1 MEGQGAHEHR
11 ERVGMLFPYSIW
23 SETERRVVL
32 DGGMD
37 VGFLPVAMASG
48 FLRARVTDG
57 CEGGAKSLQG
67 DDVVLLVPLVG
78 VQRLCN
84 GGATARPSGGG
95 GRGSLA
101 LWSGSSGGGSWD

>member
-11 ERVGMLFPYSIW
+11 ERVGMLFPYSIL

-32 DGGMD
+32 NDGMD
-37 VGFLPVAMASG
+37 VGFLPAVIAAG
-48 FLRARVTDG
+48 VLRARATKG
-57 CEGGAKSLQG
+57 GEGGARSLQG

-84 GGATARPSGGG
+84 GGVTVRPCGGG
-95 GRGSLA
+95 GRGSSA
-101 LWSGSSGGGSWD
+101 LWSGSSGGGN

>member
-23 SETERRVVL
+23 SETERRVML
-32 DGGMD
+32 DGGMG
-37 VGFLPVAMASG
+37 VGFLPAVMAAG
-48 FLRARVTDG
+48 VLRATATEG
-57 CEGGAKSLQG
+57 GEGGARSLQG
-67 DDVVLLVPLVG
+67 NEVVLLVPLVR
-78 VQRLCN
+78 VRRLCN

>member
-1 MEGQGAHEHR
+1 MNMEGQGAHEHR

-37 VGFLPVAMASG
+37 VGFLPVAMAAG
-48 FLRARVTDG
+48 
-57 CEGGAKSLQG
+57 EGGAGLLQG
-67 DDVVLLVPLVG
+67 DDVMLLVPLVG

-84 GGATARPSGGG
+84 GGATARQSGGG
-95 GRGSLA
+95 GRGSSA
-101 LWSGSSGGGSWD
+101 LWSGRSSGGNWDWFAQ